1 MSCNNNNNICNC
13 DNTGL
18 DYYGILS
25 LNRNSNDL
33 DIKKA
38 FRRLAISHHP
48 KAKGNNGCFEGFSLI
63 AEAYDVLSDPLKR
76 AVYDQYGEEG
86 LKHGVPGPNGFI
98 EPYVYHGEPMKTY
111 REFFATENPYADL
124 LDHLT
129 RPQTLLEF
137 SEGRGIKIKDQPVI
151 NKLQLSLQEVYFG
164 GTKKMKIQRL
174 VFVDCTKM
182 KTEIKEDILTIPI
195 KPGILTGT
203 KMIYPEMGDQSS
215 TKISADI
222 IFIVED
228 RPHETFQRK
237 HSDLHMIVNVFL
249 KEALTGITITVN
261 TIDDRIF
268 RVPITSIITPD
279 YRKIIKGEGLPL
291 PDNPKE
297 KGNLIL
303 NFHVEFP
310 IYLSI
315 ISKDYV
321 HKAFELLITSDTI
334 ENTEYLHRY
343 GVQRYK
349 MWNML

>member
-1 MSCNNNNNICNC
+1 MFCNNICNC
-13 DNTGL
+13 DDNYGL

-25 LNRNSNDL
+25 LTRSSNDL

-38 FRRLAISHHP
+38 FRRLAINHHP
-48 KAKGNNGCFEGFSLI
+48 KVKGNNGCFEGFSLI

-124 LDHLT
+124 LDHLI

-137 SEGRGIKIKDQPVI
+137 AEGRGIKKKEQPVI
-151 NKLQLSLQEVYFG
+151 NNLQLTLHEVYFG

-174 VFVDCTKM
+174 VFVDCSKT
-182 KTEIKEDILTIPI
+182 KTECKEEILTIPI
-195 KPGILTGT
+195 KPGILEGT
-203 KMIYPEMGDQSS
+203 EIIYPEMGDQCSS
-215 TKISADI
+215 KISADI
-222 IFIVED
+222 VFVVED

-237 HSDLHMIVNVFL
+237 NSDLCMIVDVFL
-249 KEALTGITITVN
+249 QEALTGTIITVN

-268 RVPITSIITPD
+268 RVPITSIVTPD

-303 NFHVEFP
+303 NFNIKFP

-315 ISKDYV
+315 INKDYIR
-321 HKAFELLITSDTI
+321 KAFELPITSETI